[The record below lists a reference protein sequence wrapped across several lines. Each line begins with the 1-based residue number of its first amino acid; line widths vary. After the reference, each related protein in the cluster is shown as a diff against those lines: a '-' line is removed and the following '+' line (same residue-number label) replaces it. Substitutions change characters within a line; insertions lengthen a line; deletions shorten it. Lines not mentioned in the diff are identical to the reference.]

1 MPFPQKI
8 AFLFRAPDLEVFER
22 LLRAKKRGVK
32 TMRNNALRARL
43 LLTHPHR
50 TYEGKKCMDFNYIV
64 TPIISGVI
72 GYVTNDIAIRML
84 FRPYRPWTVFGR
96 RVPLTP
102 GLLPKEQGRIAES
115 VGGMIEK
122 QFLSESIL
130 TELLLAPPMREKIE
144 MSVDGL
150 IERFRADDRP
160 MRSILETRVA
170 PEEIEEARLGL
181 RRAVAQKVAE
191 ALPGMNIGGAV
202 VNAVTEKLRAKQND
216 TIRGL
221 GRALNIDAFFDGL
234 KENLTGKINALVYEN
249 APQIVSESVDAEVC
263 KLLATPVGDVARQFE
278 GQIQFARD
286 RLIENYNEMIRA
298 ALRMVF
304 SMIDISAIVQGRVM
318 ELNPRELE
326 ALLMDL
332 MKRELTAIIWLGA
345 LLGTLLG
352 FASAFLSSVL

>member
-1 MPFPQKI
+1 
-8 AFLFRAPDLEVFER
+8 
-22 LLRAKKRGVK
+22 
-32 TMRNNALRARL
+32 
-43 LLTHPHR
+43 
-50 TYEGKKCMDFNYIV
+50 MDFNYII
-64 TPIISGVI
+64 TPIVSGVI

-144 MSVDGL
+144 MAVDGL
-150 IERFRADDRP
+150 IERLREDDRP
-160 MRSILETRVA
+160 LRSALETRAA
-170 PEEIEEARLGL
+170 PEEIEEVRLGL
-181 RRAVAQKVAE
+181 RRAVAQKVTE

-202 VNAVTEKLRAKQND
+202 VNAVTDKLRAKQND
-216 TIRGL
+216 SIRGL
-221 GRALNIDAFFDGL
+221 GRALNIDALFDGL

-263 KLLATPVGDVARQFE
+263 KLLATPIGDVARQFE
-278 GQIQFARD
+278 SQIQYARD
-286 RLIENYNEMIRA
+286 QLIKNYNEMIRT

-304 SMIDISAIVQGRVM
+304 SMIDISAIVKDRVM